1 MCLVPGTLLS
11 IAYIL
16 THLIP
21 EPPCEI
27 GSHITATLQV
37 GTLQVGNWDKL
48 KEVKELTPGLRAG

>member
-37 GTLQVGNWDKL
+37 GTLQVGN
-48 KEVKELTPGLRAG
+48 